1 MESIIDKIFNGNI
14 SETERLLDPTIS
26 KRNRQLDEAEKK
38 INKLLATMSKEQVKL
53 FEEWRFIENGLWTD
67 EVDRAY
73 TRGFKIGSL
82 LMIEVHNVHF

>member
-14 SETERLLDPTIS
+14 PETERLIDPTIL
-26 KRNRQLDEAEKK
+26 KRNQQLDEAEKK
-38 INKLLATMSKEQVKL
+38 INKLLATLSKEQKTL
-53 FEEWRFIENGLWTD
+53 FEEWRFVENGLWTD

-73 TRGFKIGSL
+73 ARGFKIGSL

>member
-14 SETERLLDPTIS
+14 PETERLLDPVIS
-26 KRNRQLDEAEKK
+26 KRNQKLDEAEKK

-73 TRGFKIGSL
+73 ARGFKVGSL
-82 LMIEVHNVHF
+82 LMIEIHDVHF